1 MSSSVEGFPIFVYVV
16 TLRIVCMYSAAN
28 LRFFRN
34 VDVRCEYDGS
44 LTDVGFQTNR
54 SSWMTTSALI
64 AYLRG

>member
-1 MSSSVEGFPIFVYVV
+1 M
-16 TLRIVCMYSAAN
+16 

-44 LTDVGFQTNR
+44 LTDVGLQTNR
-54 SSWMTTSALI
+54 SSWMTTGALI